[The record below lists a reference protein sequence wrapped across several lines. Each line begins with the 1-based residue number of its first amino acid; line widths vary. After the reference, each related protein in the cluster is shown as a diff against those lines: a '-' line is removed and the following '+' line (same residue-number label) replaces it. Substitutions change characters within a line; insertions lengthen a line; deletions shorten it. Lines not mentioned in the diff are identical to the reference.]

1 MVRNRTLAG
10 GGKPKKKGADT
21 SKEAARA
28 PCIQKQV
35 VAESPF
41 WLITGKHSTGRWGRL
56 GDKRRRASSGAVQQ
70 NGQDRCAS
78 QVLCLLKQFPLKK
91 MQTGTSL
98 AIAGW
103 GVKTSRPQCRG
114 RGAPALV
121 VKLNPACPAAKKKKG
136 MEAIWGE
143 ITQESHFP
151 PWHTFQYCCATLRS
165 FEKIP
170 QRVRGPWPQ
179 KWRPLLVTGQD
190 GLTVGADPSRG

>member
-121 VKLNPACPAAKKKKG
+121 VKLNPACPAAKKKKKG
-136 MEAIWGE
+136 
-143 ITQESHFP
+143 
-151 PWHTFQYCCATLRS
+151 
-165 FEKIP
+165 
-170 QRVRGPWPQ
+170 
-179 KWRPLLVTGQD
+179 WRPSGVKSPRSLISLRGIRFNTAVQPS
-190 GLTVGADPSRG
+190 GASRKSPRGCGDPGPRNGAPCW